1 MDKVII
7 SDAKFN
13 VCHGVHDFEKV
24 QPQPFIITAE
34 LGCDL
39 SAAMKSDNVSDTV
52 SYGDAYRIIAKTVT
66 ENCFDLIER
75 LADEIMK
82 NIFAALPKVDI
93 IKIKIKKPNA
103 PVKGEFDY
111 MAIEVERNRNEF
123 E

>member
-7 SDAKFN
+7 SNAKFV

-24 QPQPFIITAE
+24 NPQPFIISAE
-34 LGCDL
+34 LYCDL
-39 SAAMKSDNVSDTV
+39 SAAMKSDNVADTV
-52 SYGDAYRIIAKTVT
+52 SYGDAYRIIEKTVR

-82 NIFAALPKVDI
+82 NLFAVLHKVDI

-111 MAIEVERNRNEF
+111 MAIEVERKRNEI
-123 E
+123 